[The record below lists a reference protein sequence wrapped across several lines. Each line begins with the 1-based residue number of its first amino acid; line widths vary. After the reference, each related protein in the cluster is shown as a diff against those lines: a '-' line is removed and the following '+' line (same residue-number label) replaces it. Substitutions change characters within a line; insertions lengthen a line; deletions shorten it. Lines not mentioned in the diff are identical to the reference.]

1 MEQYGWAIGVGII
14 VIAVSLSK
22 AVPALVR
29 AFADRISA
37 RNGAPAPG
45 SVPSA
50 SAAALDD
57 LQRRVAELEER
68 VDFAERLLAKQREA
82 ERLAKPSS

>member
-14 VIAVSLSK
+14 LVALSLSK

-29 AFADRISA
+29 AFAD
-37 RNGAPAPG
+37 
-45 SVPSA
+45 
-50 SAAALDD
+50 
-57 LQRRVAELEER
+57 RVAELEER

-82 ERLAKPSS
+82 DHLAKPPS